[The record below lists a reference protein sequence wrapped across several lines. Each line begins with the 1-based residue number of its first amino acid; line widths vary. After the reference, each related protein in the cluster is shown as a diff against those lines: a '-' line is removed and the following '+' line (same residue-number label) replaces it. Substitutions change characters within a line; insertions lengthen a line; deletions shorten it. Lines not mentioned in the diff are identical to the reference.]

1 MNVLATQFH
10 QLHQRSLLILT
21 NVADATGARL
31 VEHLGGKAVAT
42 SSAAVAWAHGYPDGN
57 ALPLERLVSTVESIA
72 RVISIPLTVD
82 VEAGY
87 SDDLGRVAEVLDAVI
102 AAGAVGIN
110 IEDGSADPELLARK
124 IEVARQVAGKRDV
137 QLFINARTDV
147 YLKSLVPAEDRVAE
161 PCIGRRCIKQRAP
174 MVCSRRAL
182 RRPMKSRPSARALRC
197 QSMSLGSLACL
208 RLKNC
213 KRWACAA

>member
-1 MNVLATQFH
+1 MNALATQFH
-10 QLHQRSLLILT
+10 QLHQQGLLILT

-110 IEDGSADPELLARK
+110 IEDGSTDPELLARK
-124 IEVARQVAGKRDV
+124 IEVARQVANKRNV

-147 YLKSLVPAEDRVAE
+147 YLKALCRPRIASPK
-161 PCIGRRCIKQRAP
+161 PCTARRCIKRPERMDCSWRA
-174 MVCSRRAL
+174 
-182 RRPMKSRPSARALRC
+182 
-197 QSMSLGSLACL
+197 
-208 RLKNC
+208 
-213 KRWACAA
+213 